1 MEADSTSA
9 IPLAAFARSDACAET
24 FERVVDRQAERLV
37 RCLTATFLDREMAA
51 DAAQDAFVQLYK
63 HWDDVT
69 KTGSPDAWLYR
80 VAFNRGKD
88 YRRASARRGRLLQRL
103 MSVARA
109 RPEAVEWTPGS
120 EFLDLLGQL
129 SSRQRVA
136 AALCYEADLSTADIA
151 RVMGISEGAVNSHLH
166 RARMVLKQMLEAR

>member
-1 MEADSTSA
+1 MEADSTGA
-9 IPLAAFARSDACAET
+9 IPLAAVARSGVGAET

-37 RCLTATFLDREMAA
+37 RCLTATLLDREMAA
-51 DAAQDAFVQLYK
+51 DAAQDAFIQLYR
-63 HWDDVT
+63 HWNEVT

-80 VAFNRGKD
+80 VAFNRGED
-88 YRRASARRGRLLQRL
+88 YRRALARTGRLLQRL
-103 MSVARA
+103 MSAA
-109 RPEAVEWTPGS
+109 PALEEAVEWAPRG

-136 AALCYEADLSTADIA
+136 AALYYEADLSTADIG

-166 RARMVLKQMLEAR
+166 RARTVLKQMLEAR